1 MTTKWSRKK
10 IIAWW
15 PSVFVWDPF
24 QAPPFLQQLLL
35 CCRQDPFCSDFVWS
49 FKTLVVWDWAQPPGT
64 TPIRTNGRSK
74 FGYPKNPETWNPQ
87 EFLEIWATQIHRPTK
102 GLVLSR
108 SQGRPSRRP
117 WSAAAWRTQWP
128 YLLPL
133 GYEIYDVNEVYQD
146 VHTEKYVPH
155 MRGCVCLGHS
165 GFFVSWPI
173 PVNENGLAIRLNQM

>member
-1 MTTKWSRKK
+1 VTTKWSRKK

-49 FKTLVVWDWAQPPGT
+49 FSCLRLSWTTSHNPYQNKWAVKIWVPE
-64 TPIRTNGRSK
+64 
-74 FGYPKNPETWNPQ
+74 NPETWNPQ
-87 EFLEIWATQIHRPTK
+87 EFLEIWVTQIHRPKK

-133 GYEIYDVNEVYQD
+133 GYEIHDVNEVYQD

-155 MRGCVCLGHS
+155 MRGCVCVLVTQVFLSLGR
-165 GFFVSWPI
+165 FP
-173 PVNENGLAIRLNQM
+173 